1 MIEALNITD
10 AYYRVA
16 VKQAAP
22 VAEVETTEARPVKKP
37 TRVNDV
43 SAKDDK
49 NRMSASFD
57 MSAEDRKYLQELKER
72 DREVREH
79 EMAHKRVAGQY
90 AGAVTYTYQT
100 GPDNKQ
106 YAIGGKTQLDT
117 SEEPT
122 PEENIVKQ
130 EIIYDAALAPKD
142 PSSKDKEVARDAQ
155 QSAKRSKV
163 ELAQQEAAERR
174 EELEEQAEAAEE
186 REQTVS
192 AAETESAVSAD
203 PLQPMPEENEPAV
216 PETDSYSSYPSDVL
230 SSSQLNITI

>member
-10 AYYRVA
+10 AYYRGA

-49 NRMSASFD
+49 NRMGAGFD
-57 MSAEDRKYLQELKER
+57 MSEEDRKYLQELKER

-90 AGAVTYTYQT
+90 AGAVTYIYQT

-117 SEEPT
+117 SEEPD
-122 PEENIVKQ
+122 PAENIDKQ

-142 PSSKDKEVARDAQ
+142 PSAKDKEVAREAQ
-155 QSAKRSKV
+155 QSVKESKV
-163 ELAQQEAAERR
+163 ELAQQEAEERR
-174 EELEEQAEAAEE
+174 EMLEEDG
-186 REQTVS
+186 S
-192 AAETESAVSAD
+192 
-203 PLQPMPEENEPAV
+203 
-216 PETDSYSSYPSDVL
+216 ETDRPAANSME
-230 SSSQLNITI
+230 SSS